1 MLKISLTGFFSNFGS
16 KWDWLLQI
24 KCENFIMDC
33 PEGFWAILDQTLAF
47 TTLDKNWIA
56 DALYLSVRSCDTTYL
71 VRESKSKLELF
82 SRLFIELFV
91 FFFWP

>member
-1 MLKISLTGFFSNFGS
+1 
-16 KWDWLLQI
+16 
-24 KCENFIMDC
+24 MDC
-33 PEGFWAILDQTLAF
+33 AEGFWAILDQTLAF

-56 DALYLSVRSCDTTYL
+56 HALYLSVRSCDAIYL
-71 VRESKSKLELF
+71 VWESKSKLELF